1 MYSILIVEDEEIERN
16 SLISMVSESILQIDH
31 IYYAKDGV
39 EAIEQYGKYA
49 PDIVLLDINLPRLNG
64 LESAKKIKK
73 MAKNRVVR
81 FIIQTSYDQ
90 FSYAQESIA
99 IGVEDFI
106 LKPASPQKVIGSI
119 SKIIQTYQIEH
130 NVHQQTKALLHK
142 VDYMKRA
149 LELECMKMILAN
161 QNEKAIQSLLILLH
175 MKLKSGFCI
184 VVNNFIISQD
194 ELEQMK
200 SDIADLGYFSL
211 MNTMEHQFIFFILYA
226 EKMEAPDKND
236 IKEVLIK
243 YHIFDYPIGIGNV
256 CKGIDELYKSYYY
269 ASSYIY
275 IRDADDFILYDMQDR
290 QIQKKEINCLMWV
303 NDFIKIFENQ
313 SDEKLQQH
321 IHRFA
326 ECLLPLDVEI
336 INTNIDSFID
346 IMMKRLYE
354 LYQIDY
360 TDSSIKHTIIRED
373 DKYQI
378 LEIQIVYILNT
389 LLTPVK
395 NLRYQ
400 NINPLT
406 KRALKFIREHYNKP
420 ISLFDVASALDVSP
434 FYVSKLL
441 NGELHKTFTDVV
453 NDQRIE
459 QAKYLLKGHHTV
471 KEIAG
476 EIGFRNSGYFAKIF
490 KKTVG
495 ITPSEYRDIFL

>member
-16 SLISMVSESILQIDH
+16 SLISMISESLLQIDH
-31 IYYAKDGV
+31 IYYAKDGM
-39 EAIEQYGKYA
+39 EAIEQYGKYT
-49 PDIVLLDINLPRLNG
+49 PDIVLLDIDLPRLNG
-64 LESAKKIKK
+64 LECAKRIKK
-73 MAKNRVVR
+73 MAKSKIVR

-90 FSYAQESIA
+90 FSYAQESIT

-106 LKPASPQKVIGSI
+106 LKPASPQKVIASI
-119 SKIIQTYQIEH
+119 SKIIHTYQIEH

-142 VDYMKRA
+142 VDYMKKA
-149 LELECMKMILAN
+149 LETECIKMILAN
-161 QNEKAIQSLLILLH
+161 QNEKTIQSLFSLLH

-184 VVNNFIISQD
+184 VVNNIDILQ
-194 ELEQMK
+194 EEQEQMK
-200 SDIADLGYFSL
+200 NDIADLGYFSL
-211 MNTMEHQFIFFILYA
+211 MTTMEHQFIIFILYA
-226 EKMEAPDKND
+226 EKMESLEKDD
-236 IKEVLIK
+236 IKEVLQK

-256 CKGIDELYKSYYY
+256 CKGISQLYKSYYY

-275 IRDADDFILYDMQDR
+275 SRDANDFILYDIQDK
-290 QIQKKEINCLMWV
+290 QIKKKDIDCLVWA
-303 NDFIKIFENQ
+303 NDFIKIFEKQ
-313 SDEKLQQH
+313 GDEKLQQR
-321 IHRFA
+321 IHKFA
-326 ECLLPLDVEI
+326 ECLLPFEVEI
-336 INTNIDSFID
+336 INAKIDTFIT
-346 IMMKRLYE
+346 IMMERLHD

-360 TDSSIKHTIIRED
+360 TDSSIKHTVIREES
-373 DKYQI
+373 KYQI

-406 KRALKFIREHYNKP
+406 KRAINFIQEHYNKP

-441 NGELHKTFTDVV
+441 NGELHKTFTNVV
-453 NDQRIE
+453 NDHRIE

-476 EIGFRNSGYFAKIF
+476 VIGFRNSGYFAKIF
-490 KKTVG
+490 KKSVG